1 MYSLLCRV
9 LPDDETKA
17 MLDELGEL
25 GGSYRGLIA
34 QDVLHSVFKEMSIQV

>member
-25 GGSYRGLIA
+25 VGSYRGLIA
-34 QDVLHSVFKEMSIQV
+34 QDVLYNVFKEMNIQV